1 MASNSF
7 KTFIGVLFG
16 VFVAIIIFAVGF
28 GFLNWWGKRKEAAAA
43 AAAADGGSAG
53 GGG

>member
-16 VFVAIIIFAVGF
+16 VFVAIIIFALGF

-43 AAAADGGSAG
+43 EAAATAAG
-53 GGG
+53 GGGT